1 MAKVIVYLRDYE
13 LSALNQLAAQ
23 EYRVPKAQAALII
36 RKELE
41 RLELI
46 PVEEL
51 PPKSNTDE
59 VPQHHD

>member
-1 MAKVIVYLRDYE
+1 MAKVIVYLRDHE
-13 LSALNQLAAQ
+13 LSALNDLAAR

-46 PVEEL
+46 PEEEL
-51 PPKSNTDE
+51 PPKPNIEE
-59 VPQHHD
+59 VPEPHD

>member
-1 MAKVIVYLRDYE
+1 MAKVIVYLRDHE
-13 LSALNQLAAQ
+13 LSALNHLAAQ

-41 RLELI
+41 RLKLI

-51 PPKSNTDE
+51 SSQPMAKEVAKS
-59 VPQHHD
+59 HG